1 MIESRHPTKRQMP
14 NLINHIHLTSVN
26 CLKVKMYTFTK
37 IETRLLQSL
46 ITKKKA
52 TIWILFLTST
62 LMTIQSLIGQKKSH
76 YVDNIYDFSTDDDTE
91 PAEKADGGIGRK
103 AGARSTGLVRSG
115 GKGDGRMG
123 AQ

>member
-1 MIESRHPTKRQMP
+1 MIESRHPTKRWMP

-26 CLKVKMYTFTK
+26 CLKVKMYTLTK

-46 ITKKKA
+46 TTKKGNYMDSIFDFSSDDNSK
-52 TIWILFLTST
+52 LDC
-62 LMTIQSLIGQKKSH
+62 QKKSH

-91 PAEKADGGIGRK
+91 PAEKADDGTGKK

-115 GKGDGRMG
+115 GKGEGKME